1 MLYFLPHQS
10 GDQYVNVILG
20 DLLSD
25 ITVTCNYIL
34 LIGGVLMKC
43 EVNFQLLR
51 EIKRDVCEQYPMIIS
66 NEFQAYAEH
75 ILLRFNLRIPETVE
89 EATEAY
95 FRIITFIETK

>member
-43 EVNFQLLR
+43 EVNFQL
-51 EIKRDVCEQYPMIIS
+51 IKRDVCEQYPMIIS
-66 NEFQAYAEH
+66 NEFQACAEH
-75 ILLRFNLRIPETVE
+75 ILSRFNLRIPETVE